1 MHSFESGRL
10 VLVDGVVCDWGLAW
24 NEVVGSGLVLMRLF
38 VICDIWLVICHMLL
52 IIFFIRISR
61 VGLLYTGWG
70 YSVVVVIV
78 VLRAHAFMMVA
89 DEMMLVDCFLC
100 NWLNLNT
107 NL

>member
-1 MHSFESGRL
+1 M
-10 VLVDGVVCDWGLAW
+10 
-24 NEVVGSGLVLMRLF
+24 GSGLVLMRLLVISDIWF
-38 VICDIWLVICHMLL
+38 VICDMLL

-78 VLRAHAFMMVA
+78 VLRAHAFMI
-89 DEMMLVDCFLC
+89 DEMMPLDCFLC
-100 NWLNLNT
+100 NWLNLNA